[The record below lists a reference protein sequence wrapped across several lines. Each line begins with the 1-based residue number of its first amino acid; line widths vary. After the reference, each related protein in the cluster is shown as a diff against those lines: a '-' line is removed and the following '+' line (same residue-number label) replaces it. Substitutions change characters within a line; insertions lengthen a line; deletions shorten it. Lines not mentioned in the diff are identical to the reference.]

1 MCYDSDTIMVLT
13 ECGQTNM
20 AFTEFVE
27 VAVWDCM
34 MSKRAFDL
42 SWMCL
47 FVDLR
52 RL

>member
-13 ECGQTNM
+13 ECGQTKM
-20 AFTEFVE
+20 TFTEFVD
-27 VAVWDCM
+27 VAVCDCM
-34 MSKRAFDL
+34 MLKRTFDF

-52 RL
+52 WP